1 MKVPSTCTHM
11 YIHVYIWINLLVR
24 VNINRGCRLMW
35 GVGLAPRACAV
46 VLPRG
51 SVCLLGET
59 DKLLVFRRYFL
70 FLSPRSNHISHGGET
85 GCPTAKGT
93 SRREGRGT
101 TPRCP
106 ARRSNSSSPPLSP
119 RRYEGESDA
128 GAGGT
133 AGGDP
138 PTAGATPRRASGKW
152 DGNSVAGWL
161 ARSGRRSITS
171 GRGITRARAR
181 GESRRLW

>member
-1 MKVPSTCTHM
+1 MSD
-11 YIHVYIWINLLVR
+11 
-24 VNINRGCRLMW
+24 
-35 GVGLAPRACAV
+35 
-46 VLPRG
+46 
-51 SVCLLGET
+51 GEG
-59 DKLLVFRRYFL
+59 DQ
-70 FLSPRSNHISHGGET
+70 PQ
-85 GCPTAKGT
+85 
-93 SRREGRGT
+93 RREGDDT
-101 TPRCP
+101 
-106 ARRSNSSSPPLSP
+106 PLS
-119 RRYEGESDA
+119 RTEIQQLVAASVAAALRGRESDA
-128 GAGGT
+128 GAGVT